1 MKAFRETQNIPYA
14 EIGVTTDAGKSLI
27 ARVMGEFQVS
37 EDAAR
42 VRLEQRK
49 AIVREPKVGL
59 FG

>member
-1 MKAFRETQNIPYA
+1 VKAFRDAENMLYA
-14 EIGVTTDAGKSLI
+14 EIGVSTDAGKRLI

-49 AIVREPKVGL
+49 AIVKEPKVGL